1 MSRFY
6 CGWWSVTLS
15 RSAACL
21 TVYTVYLCLSPVS
34 ALYFERYG
42 RHGGQLE
49 RSYIV
54 SHALNA
60 ERFCITWRCE
70 SHFPPPNIPS
80 ACLLASSVYKL
91 SFCSTCHC
99 RTLLLLYYRGVSTD
113 STSRTRVSHT
123 YTTSL
128 LFLLFMLF
136 HVVNTSNSVLR
147 VNFYWQ
153 NAGR

>member
-1 MSRFY
+1 MVGYTQSICRVY
-6 CGWWSVTLS
+6 CCVL
-15 RSAACL
+15 
-21 TVYTVYLCLSPVS
+21 VLSPVS
-34 ALYFERYG
+34 VLCFERYG
-42 RHGGQLE
+42 RHRGQPE

-54 SHALNA
+54 SHALTLNA

-99 RTLLLLYYRGVSTD
+99 RTLPLMYHGVSTD
-113 STSRTRVSHT
+113 SISRTRISHT

-136 HVVNTSNSVLR
+136 LLVNTSNSVLR
-147 VNFYWQ
+147 VKFYEQ